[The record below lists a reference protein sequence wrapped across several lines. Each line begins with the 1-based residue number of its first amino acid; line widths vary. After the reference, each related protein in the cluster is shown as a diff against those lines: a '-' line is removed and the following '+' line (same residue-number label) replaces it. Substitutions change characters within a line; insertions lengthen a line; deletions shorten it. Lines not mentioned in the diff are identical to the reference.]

1 MNKLLFQKLVITFC
15 VLFITSS
22 LHSQDVVVIK
32 DTSEST
38 IAFISIDGEIKN
50 SNGQQIA
57 KVELSGEVKD
67 ASDQLLVTISGNEIK
82 NSSNILIGKIQYI
95 EHGRI
100 NLLDNQDNQICKIE
114 YSSKIYNS
122 NGDLLFVTSDAIID
136 LYLIAYMIYF
146 YN

>member
-15 VLFITSS
+15 FLFITSS
-22 LHSQDVVVIK
+22 LHSQDVIIK
-32 DTSEST
+32 DTTEST

-50 SNGQQIA
+50 SNRQQIA

-67 ASDQLLVTISGNEIK
+67 ANNQLLVTISGNEIK
-82 NSSNILIGKIQYI
+82 NSSNILIGKIQHI
-95 EHGRI
+95 EHGEI

-122 NGDLLFVTSDAIID
+122 NGDLIFTTSDAIID

>member
-1 MNKLLFQKLVITFC
+1 MNKLSFQKLVIIFFA
-15 VLFITSS
+15 LFITSS
-22 LHSQDVVVIK
+22 LHSQDIIIK
-32 DTSEST
+32 DPSESI
-38 IAFISIDGEIKN
+38 IAFMSIDGEIKN

-57 KVELSGEVKD
+57 KVDFSGEVKD
-67 ASDQLLVTISGNEIK
+67 ASNQLLGIISGNEIK
-82 NSSNILIGKIQYI
+82 NSSNVLIGKIQHI
-95 EHGRI
+95 EHGKI

-122 NGDLLFVTSDAIID
+122 NNDLIFTTSDAIID

>member
-22 LHSQDVVVIK
+22 LHSQDIVIK

-67 ASDQLLVTISGNEIK
+67 ASNQLLVTISGNEIK
-82 NSSNILIGKIQYI
+82 NSSNILIGKIQHI
-95 EHGRI
+95 EHGKI

>member
-1 MNKLLFQKLVITFC
+1 M
-15 VLFITSS
+15 
-22 LHSQDVVVIK
+22 
-32 DTSEST
+32 
-38 IAFISIDGEIKN
+38 SIDGEIKN

-57 KVELSGEVKD
+57 KVDFSGEVKD
-67 ASDQLLVTISGNEIK
+67 ASNQLLGIISGNEIK
-82 NSSNILIGKIQYI
+82 NSSNVLIGKIQHI
-95 EHGRI
+95 EHGKI

-122 NGDLLFVTSDAIID
+122 NNDLIFTTSDAIID

>member
-1 MNKLLFQKLVITFC
+1 MNKLSFQKLVIIFFA
-15 VLFITSS
+15 LFITSS
-22 LHSQDVVVIK
+22 LHSQDIIIK
-32 DTSEST
+32 DTSESI
-38 IAFISIDGEIKN
+38 IAFMSIDGEIKN

-57 KVELSGEVKD
+57 KVDFSGEVKD
-67 ASDQLLVTISGNEIK
+67 VSNQLLGVISGNEIK
-82 NSSNILIGKIQYI
+82 NSSNVLIGKIQHI
-95 EHGRI
+95 EHGEI

-122 NGDLLFVTSDAIID
+122 NGDLIFTTSDAIID